1 MNNNNVRTGQC
12 KKICLQYAAKKP
24 TNSGRYD
31 AGQKRCQICEIYI
44 TVEGTQDEKGIY
56 CKCCHYRVRGKPR
69 NRIYKEILRNH
80 QNSTTDDGDLSID
93 SPSLEEKIENK
104 SIATFTKICP
114 KCNLT
119 QVTVNTI
126 QEFEDEVRE
135 LFGYRQINSNDPAS
149 IIPQSYCRQCRSTKN
164 MSQHITDQKTDDSIA
179 SVDIVINEEKSISI
193 NDQNNITQHS
203 KEISFGKNES
213 MMDNIIKKNIQSEED
228 KDDEKVKEFNKILYA
243 LDKATDSIQKQIDNR
258 DFSKLI
264 IKLNQKYP
272 LMYLPDLLN
281 DFINGETLVAIIDK
295 HHLMD
300 YNQVSKLITHYLKLN
315 RRISLMNSHSSVEK
329 QNQIKKL
336 NLDNQNTV
344 PRYNELMK
352 LCDENMDVINSNFIY
367 NLIRAYIILS
377 FFIESQTIKHTEI
390 SSILPRIIE
399 KYSHLVRSKPEFN
412 PNLKNYINDQIVDKI
427 INELIIH
434 EHILPDTHDPK
445 SYTISPLYL
454 KIPSVIKNIVAKNEN
469 GISYGRLFNEIHSK
483 RTLFE
488 LIPKTGI
495 ITNSIQIL
503 QEEKEIMRKQGLESQ
518 EDQFFIPS
526 KYEIENSRLEQL
538 IIQQGSQKFFGR
550 RITPKN
556 FISELH
562 QLDRGDFEPQ
572 DDQVTRIAGM
582 VLSNSTI
589 LKMRNHTAPLFDF
602 SIDMNN
608 YQFTSEQLR
617 VLEETKI
624 QLSSNTIY
632 MSIMIHDELVLSQIK
647 DMIRE
652 IPKNDQGLII
662 CFKKIDDQTLDNF
675 LQENKI
681 IQVVDESS
689 FLKWCEITPIIPCR
703 LGSIAKIRYG
713 EHVGQFAQINSI
725 NYESGLAEIM
735 VFPLGI
741 ETTQYIGSMEEITF
755 SNVDKF
761 REKSNRYYY
770 FLKLLFDTSY
780 DDEFKKAIL
789 VSEYSMNTH
798 TEVGLQKISC
808 TFDKYKAQI
817 DVSDSFLPSCNCPI
831 WNGFLQTKGLCS
843 HLIFVCDLWVKQL
856 IDKDERKI
864 TKKILYNLSVLKQD
878 M

>member
-1 MNNNNVRTGQC
+1 MNENNIRSGQC

-24 TNSGRYD
+24 TNSGRYN
-31 AGQKRCQICEIYI
+31 AGQKRCQICEIYM
-44 TVEGTQDEKGIY
+44 TVEGTLDEKGIY

-69 NRIYKEILRNH
+69 NKMYKEILRNK
-80 QNSTTDDGDLSID
+80 QNSITEDGDLSID
-93 SPSLEEKIENK
+93 SDTLEEKIENK
-104 SIATFTKICP
+104 SIITFTKICP

-119 QVTVNTI
+119 QVTVNTR
-126 QEFEDEVRE
+126 QEFEEEVRE
-135 LFGYRQINSNDPAS
+135 LFGYRQINSNDPNS
-149 IIPQSYCRQCRSTKN
+149 MIPQSYCRQCRSTKN
-164 MSQHITDQKTDDSIA
+164 ISQHP
-179 SVDIVINEEKSISI
+179 
-193 NDQNNITQHS
+193 
-203 KEISFGKNES
+203 KEISFS
-213 MMDNIIKKNIQSEED
+213 KKEDEIDTINNNKIPSEEGI
-228 KDDEKVKEFNKILYA
+228 DDEKVKEFDKIIDA
-243 LDKATDSIQKQIDNR
+243 LNKATDSINTQIDNR

-281 DFINGETLVAIIDK
+281 DFIKGETLVAIIDK

-300 YNQVSKLITHYLKLN
+300 YNQVSKLITHDLKIKLN
-315 RRISLMNSHSSVEK
+315 QRRSLMNSRSSVEK

-336 NLDNQNTV
+336 NLDNQNIV

-352 LCDENMDVINSNFIY
+352 LCDDNMNIINSNFIY
-367 NLIRAYIILS
+367 NLIRAYVVLS
-377 FFIESQTIKHTEI
+377 FFIESQTIRHTEI

-399 KYSHLVRSKPEFN
+399 KYSHLVRAKPEFN

-427 INELIIH
+427 INELIIN

-445 SYTISPLYL
+445 SYTISSLYL
-454 KIPSVIKNIVAKNEN
+454 KIPSVIKNIVAKNKN

-503 QEEKEIMRKQGLESQ
+503 EEEKEIIRKQGLEYQ
-518 EDQFFIPS
+518 EDQFFIPL
-526 KYEIENSRLEQL
+526 KYEIENSLLEQV
-538 IIQQGSQKFFGR
+538 IIQQGRQKFFGR

-562 QLDRGDFEPQ
+562 QLDQGDFEPQ

-589 LKMRNHTAPLFDF
+589 LKMHNHTAPLFDF

-608 YQFTSEQLR
+608 YSFTSEQLQ
-617 VLEETKI
+617 VLQETKI
-624 QLSSNTIY
+624 QLSSNTIH
-632 MSIMIHDELVLSQIK
+632 MSIMIHDELDLSQIR
-647 DMIRE
+647 DMIEE
-652 IPKNDQGLII
+652 IPINDQGLII
-662 CFKKIDDQTLDNF
+662 CFKKIDDQILDNF

-689 FLKWCEITPIIPCR
+689 FLKWCEITPVIPCR

-713 EHVGQFAQINSI
+713 EHVGQFAHINSI
-725 NYESGLAEIM
+725 NYESGLAEIT
-735 VFPLGI
+735 VFPSGI

-780 DDEFKKAIL
+780 NDEFKKAIL
-789 VSEYSMNTH
+789 ESRYSKNKH

-831 WNGFLQTKGLCS
+831 GNGFLETKGLCS
-843 HLIFVCDLWVKQL
+843 HLIFVCDLWFKQL
-856 IDKDERKI
+856 IDKDEQKI
-864 TKKILYNLSVLKQD
+864 SKKILHNLSVLKQN